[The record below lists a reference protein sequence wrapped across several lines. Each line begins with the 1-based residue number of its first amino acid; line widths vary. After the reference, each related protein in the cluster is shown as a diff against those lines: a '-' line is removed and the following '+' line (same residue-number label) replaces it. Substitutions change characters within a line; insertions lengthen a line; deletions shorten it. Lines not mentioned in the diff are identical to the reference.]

1 MPALDNSYV
10 EETREKTMSSVH
22 QFVSASL
29 VAVFGAM
36 LFIASHIFS
45 DYRSAKKPSF
55 QKTMGHSLSQEFR

>member
-1 MPALDNSYV
+1 ML
-10 EETREKTMSSVH
+10 EKTMSAVH

-36 LFIASHIFS
+36 LFITSHIFS

-55 QKTMGHSLSQEFR
+55 QKTMVHSLGQESR